1 MDDSH
6 PPGKLPDYT
15 LRISKRAKYL
25 RIRVGLDGAVEVVAP
40 HGADLSQVPAFVAR
54 ERDWIV
60 RAQARFRKQG
70 LCPDPATRRPPR
82 SLALRAIDEH
92 VPVRYQVSTDG
103 ALRLRQD
110 PDGLILS
117 GGAAATRDVQAVRRA
132 LMRWLKRKAGQRLV
146 PELEAL
152 AGRHDLAFNGAAIRA
167 QKTLWG
173 SCSPRKTISLN
184 CKLLFLPAPLMRY
197 VLLHELAHTR
207 HMNHSREFWSLLT
220 RLEPRARELDQA
232 LRKAGPYVPAWTEA

>member
-6 PPGKLPDYT
+6 LPDYT
-15 LRISKRAKYL
+15 LRISARAKYL

-40 HGADLSQVPAFVAR
+40 RGVDLSQVPAFVAR
-54 ERDWIV
+54 EREWIA
-60 RAQARFRKQG
+60 RAQARFRRQG
-70 LCPDPATRRPPR
+70 LSPDPTTRQPPR

-92 VPVRYQVSTDG
+92 IPVTYKVLEDG
-103 ALRLRQD
+103 ALRLRQGCE
-110 PDGLILS
+110 GLTLS
-117 GGAAATRDVQAVRRA
+117 GGAAATGDVQAVRRA
-132 LMRWLKRKAGQRLV
+132 LMRWLRGKAGQSLV
-146 PELEAL
+146 PELQAL
-152 AGRHDLAFNGAAIRA
+152 AEQHDLAFNGATIRA

-207 HMNHSREFWSLLT
+207 HMNHSREFWALLT
-220 RLEPRARELDQA
+220 RLEPRAREFDHA
-232 LRKAGPYVPAWTEA
+232 LRKAGAYVPAWTEA